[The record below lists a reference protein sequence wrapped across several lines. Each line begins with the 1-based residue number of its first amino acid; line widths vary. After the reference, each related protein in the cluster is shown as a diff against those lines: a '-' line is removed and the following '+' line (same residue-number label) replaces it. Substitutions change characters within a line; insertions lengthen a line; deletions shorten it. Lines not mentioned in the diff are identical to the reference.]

1 MSACIYRHFW
11 HKGTLCMTKIW
22 ISTYTLRE
30 GKKETRTKYQFLS
43 PAFRDFLKNIIL
55 LITSFCVKT
64 YIECPLIILIVH
76 VFHMLKR
83 CIHWQT
89 HTDTHTYKHRQTQTL
104 HFKLQISIEASSR
117 RLPHHCSILR
127 DENSHDLEHM
137 TSITFL
143 QDKNFRLIECILL
156 EIYDDDF

>member
-11 HKGTLCMTKIW
+11 HKGTLCITKIW
-22 ISTYTLRE
+22 ISTYTLWE
-30 GKKETRTKYQFLS
+30 GKQETRTKYRFLS

-76 VFHMLKR
+76 VFHMPKR
-83 CIHWQT
+83 CTHWQT
-89 HTDTHTYKHRQTQTL
+89 HAHTYKHRQTQTL
-104 HFKLQISIEASSR
+104 HFRLQISIEASSR
-117 RLPHHCSILR
+117 RLPHCSILR

-137 TSITFL
+137 TSLTFL
-143 QDKNFRLIECILL
+143 QNTNFRLLECILL
-156 EIYDDDF
+156 GIY